1 MVCLIHG
8 PFSARRRKEN
18 MKEKF
23 CGECGARLDEATGLC
38 PKCDAEKLRR
48 WNEWLDQPK
57 WKEQPEA
64 PKQRERAP
72 AGRREEKRRRSGKKE
87 TTAQKKARKRE
98 QRAQWSTGKK
108 VRRFLLKLLGILLAL
123 AVLAAAGVCA
133 LVYFGIVDIPMVDR
147 LLEDVGLKNGG
158 NVINYENG
166 DRTYTPKEEDIS
178 YDERE
183 NVIYFNNQLIVYTF
197 SELSEAE
204 KKQLEKCVDGKIVG
218 DINGII
224 NVLQIQVEKSSLA
237 EIELMASRL
246 MDMETVIYAGYD
258 YPMQPVSTAA
268 DSNPWTENREQ
279 PEADRGNEITPSGND
294 WWAEAIGAYT
304 AWQYSDKTTPIKIGI
319 IDSGFDTDH
328 PDLAENITF
337 LPEYDTNVEDDH
349 GTQVAG
355 VIGAI
360 NNDIGMRGIADSA
373 TMVCVDRTPT
383 ESVNYISSGEY
394 VEIIKQLIEADVKV
408 INNSWGNVFLSKD
421 KYMLSVYWDMNAKGK
436 FEEITSQNIRLKNN
450 KNGID
455 TYEFIDDSRDN
466 VQFFINQSK
475 VTYEKFIKN
484 VKKGCNIRLVTEN
497 SKVKEV
503 YYIKKDYGYFRE
515 KIAVTITGAYSSYV
529 DFSEAFSKRT
539 GLECVVMMAELLMN
553 GKEDFL
559 IVQSAGN
566 GYDNYLDTDGVDAH
580 YTGYFCAVDN
590 DVFNL
595 LSDKARTH
603 LAQEGID
610 YRSIKDRILIVGA
623 VKNSRDKNGDY
634 EMTLF
639 SSFGPNV
646 DICAPGEEVF
656 STTVNNAYEAGSGTS
671 MSAPI
676 VAGSAAFIWS
686 LDPELSAPKVRDIL
700 LRSAVS
706 QAKMGNTYKYPMLN
720 VGAAASEVI
729 KEINA
734 RTPRVPVDA
743 VEFDGHYYYLFDT
756 DSVTT
761 WNEAKDYCESLGG
774 YLAAITSQ
782 VENDFLYDYIYHH
795 GYESAYFGLTD
806 AGSEGTWSW
815 CNGEPVSYVHWASGE
830 PNNEGGENYGMFYW
844 KYPDATWNDGD
855 FGSGTQN
862 GGKAFICEWGE
873 YTTAQEPERTTS
885 GERDIVLVLDVSGSM
900 AGSPMEETKKA
911 SVKFIDT
918 ILDEDASI
926 GIVTYDDSA
935 SMQADFSAD
944 KAALEATVSGIYDGG
959 STNIEAG
966 LAEAEAMLRTS
977 GARKKIIVL
986 MSDGEPNA
994 GKEGDELIAYADSL
1008 KEKGIIIYTLGFFE
1022 SLGGYKSYAQ
1032 TLMEGIASDGCHYEV
1047 ASADDLVFFFEDMA
1061 DQINGQKYIYIRIAC
1076 PVDVTVAYNG
1086 EILSS
1091 EEDRLNVRT
1100 EFGTLTFEER
1110 EDGSSADAEDR
1121 IKVLR
1126 LKEGAEYDVRIN
1138 GTGRGLM
1145 DYTIGFMDENGEYSD
1160 FRRFEKVKITR
1171 KTKIDTVAA
1180 VSETS
1185 VLNIDED
1192 GDGRYDL
1199 KLRAEENGY
1208 GEEVDNSL
1216 LIYAAIGGGA
1226 LLLVVVLVLV
1236 VRGNRKKRKTE
1247 R

>member
-8 PFSARRRKEN
+8 PFSAQRRKEN

-64 PKQRERAP
+64 PKQRESAP
-72 AGRREEKRRRSGKKE
+72 AGGREEKKRKSGKKE

-108 VRRFLLKLLGILLAL
+108 VRNSLVKTILIILLLLVAAIGTIGVLNHFGIIQNL
-123 AVLAAAGVCA
+123 AVKNAIKKAYDMFNDGAARNKPNKDAVLVNFAADETCFWKNDKNNVIFTVQVINEQPKSVDLCSDQNVICQMFDDGKDGDAVAGDGTYSCVLSVLSEEDVINYHA
-133 LVYFGIVDIPMVDR
+133 QMDKHQSDFVDLYFFEKPTEESVYEMKNYQNEIQKIENRFCNKDGYVEESNLDR
-147 LLEDVGLKNGG
+147 LMEEVETYAELLRKNGG
-158 NVINYENG
+158 VMYYEVSASSILFKFKTG
-166 DRTYTPKEEDIS
+166 LTYVYMPSRFGIDASGADTTISVLTLQPCLHTYTSDLEQYLQLPDRAAESIS
-178 YDERE
+178 NKLQSRQFNDTNNYD
-183 NVIYFNNQLIVYTF
+183 NQEVTLELIKSF
-197 SELSEAE
+197 SENQIIIWHGHGGYSTSLHSYLQTGEEFDWNAWWWNPVYCLDSLQNRFVECKNGYVAFTSKYIDKYCKNLNGSFFYLAACASGKDDVLAQSFIKKGGSAVVANSET
-204 KKQLEKCVDGKIVG
+204 
-218 DINGII
+218 INTEYNLRIQ
-224 NVLQIQVEKSSLA
+224 NATLLNMLQ
-237 EIELMASRL
+237 
-246 MDMETVIYAGYD
+246 Y
-258 YPMQPVSTAA
+258 
-268 DSNPWTENREQ
+268 NP
-279 PEADRGNEITPSGND
+279 
-294 WWAEAIGAYT
+294 
-304 AWQYSDKTTPIKIGI
+304 
-319 IDSGFDTDH
+319 
-328 PDLAENITF
+328 
-337 LPEYDTNVEDDH
+337 
-349 GTQVAG
+349 
-355 VIGAI
+355 
-360 NNDIGMRGIADSA
+360 
-373 TMVCVDRTPT
+373 
-383 ESVNYISSGEY
+383 SSGELY
-394 VEIIKQLIEADVKV
+394 TLDEA
-408 INNSWGNVFLSKD
+408 L
-421 KYMLSVYWDMNAKGK
+421 
-436 FEEITSQNIRLKNN
+436 
-450 KNGID
+450 
-455 TYEFIDDSRDN
+455 
-466 VQFFINQSK
+466 
-475 VTYEKFIKN
+475 
-484 VKKGCNIRLVTEN
+484 
-497 SKVKEV
+497 
-503 YYIKKDYGYFRE
+503 
-515 KIAVTITGAYSSYV
+515 KIA
-529 DFSEAFSKRT
+529 KREV
-539 GLECVVMMAELLMN
+539 GE
-553 GKEDFL
+553 
-559 IVQSAGN
+559 
-566 GYDNYLDTDGVDAH
+566 
-580 YTGYFCAVDN
+580 N
-590 DVFNL
+590 D
-595 LSDKARTH
+595 SQYGDK
-603 LAQEGID
+603 
-610 YRSIKDRILIVGA
+610 K
-623 VKNSRDKNGDY
+623 
-634 EMTLF
+634 
-639 SSFGPNV
+639 
-646 DICAPGEEVF
+646 
-656 STTVNNAYEAGSGTS
+656 
-671 MSAPI
+671 
-676 VAGSAAFIWS
+676 
-686 LDPELSAPKVRDIL
+686 
-700 LRSAVS
+700 
-706 QAKMGNTYKYPMLN
+706 
-720 VGAAASEVI
+720 
-729 KEINA
+729 KEIATPIIFGGERAENYSFNA
-734 RTPRVPVDA
+734 FDKSSNVNSNDRNVPVDA

-830 PNNEGGENYGMFYW
+830 PNNEGGGESYGMFYW

-966 LAEAEAMLRTS
+966 LAEADSMLRTS

>member
-1 MVCLIHG
+1 MYRRKHLHKKASNLFAGFLSVIMIISMLPVRTYAAEETPTSDRIIVSLGDSYSSGEGIEPFYGQNLPIFAKVKNLDWLAHRSKKAWSGMLSLPSLDGTMSDYFDKGNKHWYFAAASGATTEHITAEQKGEQSKKYYKKIAADYYDNTFNLEGYGVLAPQLSVFEELKQEGKKADYVTITIGGNDMGFTEIVIAAFVSSVPFLAPAYLSDKINAAWKNFYKEKGIRENIRSAYGKILDAAGEQAQLLVVGYPQLLNQNGSKVLFSKKAAEDLNKAVSQFNEAIAKIIRDYKRSSKKDNIWFVSVETAFKGHEAYSDNSYIESVCL
-8 PFSARRRKEN
+8 N
-18 MKEKF
+18 
-23 CGECGARLDEATGLC
+23 
-38 PKCDAEKLRR
+38 
-48 WNEWLDQPK
+48 
-57 WKEQPEA
+57 
-64 PKQRERAP
+64 
-72 AGRREEKRRRSGKKE
+72 KKE
-87 TTAQKKARKRE
+87 
-98 QRAQWSTGKK
+98 
-108 VRRFLLKLLGILLAL
+108 
-123 AVLAAAGVCA
+123 
-133 LVYFGIVDIPMVDR
+133 DID
-147 LLEDVGLKNGG
+147 
-158 NVINYENG
+158 
-166 DRTYTPKEEDIS
+166 
-178 YDERE
+178 
-183 NVIYFNNQLIVYTF
+183 
-197 SELSEAE
+197 
-204 KKQLEKCVDGKIVG
+204 
-218 DINGII
+218 
-224 NVLQIQVEKSSLA
+224 
-237 EIELMASRL
+237 
-246 MDMETVIYAGYD
+246 
-258 YPMQPVSTAA
+258 
-268 DSNPWTENREQ
+268 DSNP
-279 PEADRGNEITPSGND
+279 
-294 WWAEAIGAYT
+294 
-304 AWQYSDKTTPIKIGI
+304 
-319 IDSGFDTDH
+319 
-328 PDLAENITF
+328 
-337 LPEYDTNVEDDH
+337 
-349 GTQVAG
+349 
-355 VIGAI
+355 
-360 NNDIGMRGIADSA
+360 
-373 TMVCVDRTPT
+373 
-383 ESVNYISSGEY
+383 ISSYSMHPNEKGACAYAECVQAKIDELEGIVSDSSNDKFNTDLKLSVY
-394 VEIIKQLIEADVKV
+394 D
-408 INNSWGNVFLSKD
+408 INNSFC
-421 KYMLSVYWDMNAKGK
+421 
-436 FEEITSQNIRLKNN
+436 NN
-450 KNGID
+450 
-455 TYEFIDDSRDN
+455 Y
-466 VQFFINQSK
+466 K
-475 VTYEKFIKN
+475 V
-484 VKKGCNIRLVTEN
+484 
-497 SKVKEV
+497 
-503 YYIKKDYGYFRE
+503 D
-515 KIAVTITGAYSSYV
+515 ITGSY
-529 DFSEAFSKRT
+529 RT
-539 GLECVVMMAELLMN
+539 GLFGVFKNEYSSH
-553 GKEDFL
+553 F
-559 IVQSAGN
+559 
-566 GYDNYLDTDGVDAH
+566 TVDAAREQSITLNDNGNYVITVTDAEDNTKSYSKSIEVSKKH
-580 YTGYFCAVDN
+580 LNKRIAFMTDFGVLAEETTQHGYKK
-590 DVFNL
+590 
-595 LSDKARTH
+595 SD
-603 LAQEGID
+603 IPD
-610 YRSIKDRILIVGA
+610 
-623 VKNSRDKNGDY
+623 
-634 EMTLF
+634 
-639 SSFGPNV
+639 
-646 DICAPGEEVF
+646 
-656 STTVNNAYEAGSGTS
+656 GS
-671 MSAPI
+671 
-676 VAGSAAFIWS
+676 
-686 LDPELSAPKVRDIL
+686 
-700 LRSAVS
+700 
-706 QAKMGNTYKYPMLN
+706 
-720 VGAAASEVI
+720 
-729 KEINA
+729 
-734 RTPRVPVDA
+734 
-743 VEFDGHYYYLFDT
+743 VEFNGHYYYLFDVDET
-756 DSVTT
+756 AVAT
-761 WNEAKDYCESLGG
+761 WNDAKAYCESEGG

-782 VENDFLYDYIYHH
+782 QENDFLYDYICQR

-1022 SLGGYKSYAQ
+1022 SLGGYKSSAQ

>member
-8 PFSARRRKEN
+8 PFSAQRRKEN

-72 AGRREEKRRRSGKKE
+72 AGGREEKKRKSGKKE

-108 VRRFLLKLLGILLAL
+108 VRSFLLKLLGILLAL

-133 LVYFGIVDIPMVDR
+133 LVYFDIVDIPFVSEILENIIPDDLHSVEKDIPETDTTGFVFYQSSEENIAQDSSTGISFINNEILVFLISENYR
-147 LLEDVGLKNGG
+147 SQLEDYLSVVGGRIVGEISELAEYQILLEKDYTYAELQDLAADLEQFDWVRSAAP
-158 NVINYENG
+158 NY
-166 DRTYTPKEEDIS
+166 
-178 YDERE
+178 
-183 NVIYFNNQLIVYTF
+183 
-197 SELSEAE
+197 
-204 KKQLEKCVDGKIVG
+204 
-218 DINGII
+218 
-224 NVLQIQVEKSSLA
+224 
-237 EIELMASRL
+237 L
-246 MDMETVIYAGYD
+246 MDMDESYIPNDKKWKNKWSDIPEGNNWGMEAINAPGAWEYQSQMKPVNIGILDDMFDVNHEDLNFAEMPLGSALAASAVKDKKIKWSSHGTHTSGTIAATFDNDKGVSGVSIKTNLYGVSSEGLDVAGKRSSQAWNIALYYLIAKKRCSVINISMGFNQLTFEA
-258 YPMQPVSTAA
+258 SRKETAA
-268 DSNPWTENREQ
+268 LAVLEIVSQEIEKILKILIEEGYQFVICKSSGNQNEVGGGYQYFKKDADD
-279 PEADRGNEITPSGND
+279 EADPSCSYYFYKDYEKYLNGDKTNEAMFSRYKNRKKEIQGRLESGNVD
-294 WWAEAIGAYT
+294 AKYDVLGAISDESVRRRIIMVGAAQNLGTHKEGGFFGIGGTEVHDGYKV
-304 AWQYSDKTTPIKIGI
+304 APFSQCGKVVDVIAPGVDIYSTIRNGYKK
-319 IDSGFDTDH
+319 
-328 PDLAENITF
+328 
-337 LPEYDTNVEDDH
+337 YD
-349 GTQVAG
+349 GTSMAAPHVAG
-355 VIGAI
+355 VAGLIFSVRP
-360 NNDIGMRGIADSA
+360 DIDAD
-373 TMVCVDRTPT
+373 
-383 ESVNYISSGEY
+383 
-394 VEIIKQLIEADVKV
+394 
-408 INNSWGNVFLSKD
+408 
-421 KYMLSVYWDMNAKGK
+421 
-436 FEEITSQNIRLKNN
+436 
-450 KNGID
+450 
-455 TYEFIDDSRDN
+455 
-466 VQFFINQSK
+466 
-475 VTYEKFIKN
+475 
-484 VKKGCNIRLVTEN
+484 
-497 SKVKEV
+497 KVKE
-503 YYIKKDYGYFRE
+503 IIRDT
-515 KIAVTITGAYSSYV
+515 ATGEY
-529 DFSEAFSKRT
+529 
-539 GLECVVMMAELLMN
+539 
-553 GKEDFL
+553 GKEKYGLVNAEAAVEAALNYKPESSEDNQLGQFDK
-559 IVQSAGN
+559 GN
-566 GYDNYLDTDGVDAH
+566 
-580 YTGYFCAVDN
+580 
-590 DVFNL
+590 
-595 LSDKARTH
+595 
-603 LAQEGID
+603 
-610 YRSIKDRILIVGA
+610 
-623 VKNSRDKNGDY
+623 
-634 EMTLF
+634 
-639 SSFGPNV
+639 
-646 DICAPGEEVF
+646 
-656 STTVNNAYEAGSGTS
+656 
-671 MSAPI
+671 
-676 VAGSAAFIWS
+676 
-686 LDPELSAPKVRDIL
+686 
-700 LRSAVS
+700 
-706 QAKMGNTYKYPMLN
+706 
-720 VGAAASEVI
+720 
-729 KEINA
+729 
-734 RTPRVPVDA
+734 VPVDA

-782 VENDFLYDYIYHH
+782 QENDFLYDYICQR

-873 YTTAQEPERTTS
+873 YTAAQEPERTTS